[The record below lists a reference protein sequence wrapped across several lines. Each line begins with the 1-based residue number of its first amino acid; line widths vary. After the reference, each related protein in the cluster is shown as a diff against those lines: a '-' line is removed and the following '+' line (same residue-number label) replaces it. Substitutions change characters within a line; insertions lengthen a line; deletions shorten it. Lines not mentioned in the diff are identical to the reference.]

1 MHAVL
6 MMEDKD
12 DDTDFRKRMLKG
24 FCIDTDPEIADQED
38 YEASLDMAD
47 DSDDS
52 DVTAESADA
61 KEGGIPD
68 GTDLRSTMLKSCHS
82 NPIIELFESLII
94 DETARR
100 EKDEITDPR
109 TFMLRPK
116 PLTEEKDEAPQSP
129 HTEDSIEEQDEA
141 DGGEEVGFRI
151 YDA

>member
-1 MHAVL
+1 
-6 MMEDKD
+6 MMEDRD

-24 FCIDTDPEIADQED
+24 FCIDTDPEIADKED
-38 YEASLDMAD
+38 HEAYLDMAD

-52 DVTAESADA
+52 DVTPKSADVEE
-61 KEGGIPD
+61 EGFPD

-82 NPIIELFESLII
+82 YPIIELFESLII

-116 PLTEEKDEAPQSP
+116 PLTEEEDEAPESP

>member
-1 MHAVL
+1 

-24 FCIDTDPEIADQED
+24 FCIDTDPDIADQED
-38 YEASLDMAD
+38 H
-47 DSDDS
+47 DS

-61 KEGGIPD
+61 EESGISD

-129 HTEDSIEEQDEA
+129 HAEDSIEEQDEDLA
-141 DGGEEVGFRI
+141 EGGDDFGFRI

>member
-1 MHAVL
+1 
-6 MMEDKD
+6 MMEDRD

-38 YEASLDMAD
+38 HEAYLDMAD

-61 KEGGIPD
+61 EEGGIPD

-116 PLTEEKDEAPQSP
+116 PLTEEEDEAPESLIQKIPLRSKMKP
-129 HTEDSIEEQDEA
+129 MEERRLDF
-141 DGGEEVGFRI
+141 GSMMPKPKLV
-151 YDA
+151 

>member
-1 MHAVL
+1 

-24 FCIDTDPEIADQED
+24 FCIDTDPDIADQED
-38 YEASLDMAD
+38 HEASFDIAD
-47 DSDDS
+47 DSDDP
-52 DVTAESADA
+52 DVTAESA
-61 KEGGIPD
+61 

-129 HTEDSIEEQDEA
+129 HTEDSIEEQDKDLAE
-141 DGGEEVGFRI
+141 GGEDFGFRI

>member
-6 MMEDKD
+6 MMEDRD

-38 YEASLDMAD
+38 HEAYLDMAD

-52 DVTAESADA
+52 DVTPKSADA
-61 KEGGIPD
+61 EEEGFPD

-116 PLTEEKDEAPQSP
+116 PLTEEEDEAPQSP

>member
-1 MHAVL
+1 
-6 MMEDKD
+6 
-12 DDTDFRKRMLKG
+12 
-24 FCIDTDPEIADQED
+24 
-38 YEASLDMAD
+38 
-47 DSDDS
+47 
-52 DVTAESADA
+52 
-61 KEGGIPD
+61 
-68 GTDLRSTMLKSCHS
+68 MLKSCHS

-116 PLTEEKDEAPQSP
+116 PLTEEEDEAPESP

>member
-1 MHAVL
+1 MPSVHAGL
-6 MMEDKD
+6 MMEDRD

-38 YEASLDMAD
+38 HEASFDMV
-47 DSDDS
+47 DDS
-52 DVTAESADA
+52 DVTVESADVE
-61 KEGGIPD
+61 EGGIPD

-116 PLTEEKDEAPQSP
+116 PLTEEEEEAPQSP
-129 HTEDSIEEQDEA
+129 HTEDSIH
-141 DGGEEVGFRI
+141 
-151 YDA
+151 